1 MPVVSAFTGSQSDE
15 DKLRAV
21 LDALY
26 AISADSASQA
36 DTVDSFPVLLNKF
49 WKATAEAIAAGIE
62 HYSGGSGSGRKATTT
77 VAYSASVTPDISTTG
92 TLVVGALT
100 GNLTVN
106 NPTGT
111 PADHQI
117 LVICLQQDGTGG
129 RSVTWGANFQFTDAI
144 TSADVSTVASKN
156 STVLWEWY
164 SAKSKWV
171 CHGLVTF

>member
-1 MPVVSAFTGSQSDE
+1 MAVVSAFTGSQSDE

-21 LDALY
+21 LAALY

-36 DTVDSFPVLLNKF
+36 AVTDQFPVLINKF
-49 WKATAEAIAAGIE
+49 WKATAEAIAAGGG
-62 HYSGGSGSGRKATTT
+62 GGSGSGRKATTT

>member
-1 MPVVSAFTGSQSDE
+1 MPVVSAFTGAQSDE

-21 LDALY
+21 LDALFT
-26 AISADSASQA
+26 ISADSTSQA
-36 DTVDSFPVLLNKF
+36 AAVDSFPVLLNKF
-49 WKATAEAIAAGIE
+49 WKATAEAIAAGG
-62 HYSGGSGSGRKATTT
+62 GGSGSGRKATTT

-100 GNLTVN
+100 GNFTVN

>member
-1 MPVVSAFTGSQSDE
+1 MPVVSAFTGAQSDE

-21 LDALY
+21 LDALFT
-26 AISADSASQA
+26 ISADSTSQA
-36 DTVDSFPVLLNKF
+36 AAVDSFPVLLNKF
-49 WKATAEAIAAGIE
+49 WKATAEAIAAGG
-62 HYSGGSGSGRKATTT
+62 GGSGSGRKATTT

-129 RSVTWGANFQFTDAI
+129 RSVTWGADFQFPDAI
-144 TSADVSTVASKN
+144 TSADISTVASKN